1 SFNDQAVAEDL
12 LQTTLLKIHRAR
24 GDFRPDL
31 PVRPW
36 IFTIAARVRLDEYRK
51 RRRIPEPLDE
61 DTLAQAEAAESDGQ
75 EAARVDGR
83 EAFDHARSCPACAAA
98 LAEGAALMTVLDGLL
113 APAAPPA
120 AGLDGAAEVV
130 RGELRRERWQ
140 RRRASA
146 AIVVAVTAAWLLP
159 LAGGL

>member
-1 SFNDQAVAEDL
+1 MTEEALMARYCAGDTRAFEQLYARVGPKLYGFFMRSFNDQAVAEDL

-83 EAFDHARSCPACAAA
+83 EGAEAVRAA
-98 LAEGAALMTVLDGLL
+98 LA
-113 APAAPPA
+113 
-120 AGLDGAAEVV
+120 
-130 RGELRRERWQ
+130 
-140 RRRASA
+140 
-146 AIVVAVTAAWLLP
+146 AWP
-159 LAGGL
+159 